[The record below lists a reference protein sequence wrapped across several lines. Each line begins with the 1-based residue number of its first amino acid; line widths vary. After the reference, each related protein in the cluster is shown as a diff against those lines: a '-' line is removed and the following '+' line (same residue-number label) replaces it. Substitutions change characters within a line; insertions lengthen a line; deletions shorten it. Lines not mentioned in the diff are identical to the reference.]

1 MKRNRNREPREEKDG
16 CGENRRR
23 KEASQRYMKGFQR
36 FTSDGADSDVA
47 AAHHAVPAASAAV
60 LLGNAADS
68 VVVGGALRGTPR
80 VHVNKHT
87 H

>member
-1 MKRNRNREPREEKDG
+1 MKRNRNREPHEEEDG
-16 CGENRRR
+16 CGENGRR
-23 KEASQRYMKGFQR
+23 EEESQRYMKGFQQ
-36 FTSDGADSDVA
+36 FTSDAADCDVA
-47 AAHHAVPAASAAV
+47 AAHHAVPAASAAA